1 MKYGTA
7 TIKPNVC
14 FFLYGIVLC
23 LYIDSKN
30 SLILQEKVFENGKLR
45 KLEPRK
51 KWKLH
56 FRIKTTRASRKV
68 LLKSNDK

>member
-7 TIKPNVC
+7 TINSNVC
-14 FFLYGIVLC
+14 FFLNGIVLC

-30 SLILQEKVFENGKLR
+30 SLILQEIFCENEKLR
-45 KLEPRK
+45 KLEPPK
-51 KWKLH
+51 KRKLH
-56 FRIKTTRASRKV
+56 FRIKTTRASLKV

>member
-7 TIKPNVC
+7 TIKSNIC
-14 FFLYGIVLC
+14 FFLNGIVLC

-30 SLILQEKVFENGKLR
+30 SLILQEIFCENKKLR
-45 KLEPRK
+45 KLEPPK
-51 KWKLH
+51 KRTLH
-56 FRIKTTRASRKV
+56 LRIKTTRASLKV

>member
-7 TIKPNVC
+7 TIKSNVC
-14 FFLYGIVLC
+14 FFLHGIVLC

-30 SLILQEKVFENGKLR
+30 SLILQEKFFKNGKLR
-45 KLEPRK
+45 KLEPPK

-56 FRIKTTRASRKV
+56 FRMKTTRASLKV
-68 LLKSNDK
+68 VLKSNDK